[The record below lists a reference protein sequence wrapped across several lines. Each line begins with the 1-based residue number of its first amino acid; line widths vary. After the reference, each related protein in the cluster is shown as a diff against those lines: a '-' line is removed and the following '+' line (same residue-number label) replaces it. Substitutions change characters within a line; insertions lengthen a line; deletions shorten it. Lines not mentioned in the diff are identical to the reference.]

1 MPRLIFAVSAV
12 AVAIL
17 AVLVCFLLVFYSLR
31 RKVYSENEYSLPKVS
46 RKRIDRMLR
55 VFITFL
61 NSLLQGETRPQ
72 IHIPL

>member
-17 AVLVCFLLVFYSLR
+17 AVLVCFLLVFYSPR
-31 RKVYSENEYSLPKVS
+31 RKVYSENEYPLPKVS
-46 RKRIDRMLR
+46 RKRIDRRLC
-55 VFITFL
+55 VFILFQ